1 MPQLHFTTL
10 LHNRPLQPVDTQA
23 ATLRQA
29 LEEVFEDY
37 PTLRG
42 YILDDQERLRRHVV
56 IFVDRRRLGFG
67 KALDLPLAG
76 VSNIYVLQALSGG

>member
-10 LHNRPLQPVDTQA
+10 LHHRPPQPVDTQA
-23 ATLRQA
+23 PTLRQA
-29 LEEVFEDY
+29 LEEVFDDY

-56 IFVDRRRLGFG
+56 IFVDRQRLGFG
-67 KALDLPLAG
+67 KGLDVPLDG
-76 VSNIYVLQALSGG
+76 VNNIYVLQALSGG

>member
-10 LHNRPLQPVDTQA
+10 LHHRPHQPVETQA

-29 LEEVFEDY
+29 LEQVFQDY

-67 KALDLPLAG
+67 RPLDVPLDG